1 MRRLPR
7 PVALWMGWVTSV
19 ALGGCAE
26 PDIAARVHAD
36 HAAGDSGAAAMRADR
51 TLAVQGRADAAG
63 SHSDADRRAKEQAA
77 RPVLRRAQ
85 TPWVGSVS
93 VPMGSGERLPSIFTE
108 PVRLNFDDAAS
119 GGKVSLRTVA
129 DRITGVTGVPVRIKP
144 DVFALGDA
152 GSRAAAPAPVAAA
165 PLAPLPGF
173 PGGSS
178 GGAAS
183 ASVPVPLPLSV
194 AGKPPQAPVPA
205 FAALLRETS
214 INAIGMRWSGSL
226 EGYLNLITDQLSL
239 SWEYRDGVVVIERL
253 RTEFFEIAALDS
265 ETDFKLGLN
274 GADQV
279 SATSSSTSGSGG
291 GGTSNTANATNE
303 VSERGRSNVIGSI
316 LAAITQII
324 KDVPGSSA
332 IRSDGS
338 GRIAVTTTKETLSKV
353 RDFVRAENESL
364 LRQAQ
369 VQFDIYSVTRNES
382 DERGIEWEAVLS
394 ALGGAYTA
402 TLGSPSTLAGP
413 TAANIGFSILTPA
426 ESGVTNPVTTHL
438 GGSSALLK
446 LLSEY
451 GVSTQHREVSLLAL
465 NRTWDRKSSLGG
477 QAYVSSTL
485 PGAASTTGTV
495 GAPGLVTSTVTTGD
509 RYLAQPFVL
518 DNNTVLLKFGIGLS
532 SLVSLVN
539 FTSGNGTAQQTVQTP
554 ETTSIDDQ
562 ATVALKAG
570 QILVITGLSRIV
582 SSDDRRT
589 LTEGAP
595 IGFGGSRTQNRM
607 REEFVIFVR
616 PTIL

>member
-1 MRRLPR
+1 
-7 PVALWMGWVTSV
+7 MGWIASA
-19 ALGGCAE
+19 ALGGCAAPGLSSRME
-26 PDIAARVHAD
+26 AD
-36 HAAGDSGAAAMRADR
+36 HAAGEAGASTMRGDTPLAA
-51 TLAVQGRADAAG
+51 QGRVAAGSRADAE
-63 SHSDADRRAKEQAA
+63 RRAAEQAGP
-77 RPVLRRAQ
+77 PVLRRAQ
-85 TPWVGSVS
+85 APWVGSVS
-93 VPMGSGERLPSIFTE
+93 VPMGSGERLPSIFTD

-119 GGKVSLRTVA
+119 GGKATLRTVA
-129 DRITGVTGVPVRIKP
+129 DRITAVTGVPVRIKP
-144 DVFALGDA
+144 DVFTLADPGA
-152 GSRAAAPAPVAAA
+152 RASAAAPAAPL
-165 PLAPLPGF
+165 PLAPLPGL
-173 PGGSS
+173 G
-178 GGAAS
+178 GGAV
-183 ASVPVPLPLSV
+183 ASVPVPLPQATAAMPS
-194 AGKPPQAPVPA
+194 QAPAP
-205 FAALLRETS
+205 FPSAAPRETS
-214 INAIGMRWSGSL
+214 INAIAMRWSGSL
-226 EGYLNLITDQLSL
+226 EGYLNLVTDQLSL
-239 SWEYRDGVVVIERL
+239 SWDYRDGVVVIERL

-265 ETDFKLGLN
+265 ETDYKLGLN
-274 GADQV
+274 GADQA
-279 SATSSSTSGSGG
+279 SATSPSTGGGSG
-291 GGTSNTANATNE
+291 GGTSNTANASNE
-303 VSERGRSNVIGSI
+303 VSERGKSNAIGSI
-316 LAAITQII
+316 LAAINQII

-353 RDFVRAENESL
+353 RDFIRAENESL

-402 TLGSPSTLAGP
+402 SLGSPATLTGS

-426 ESGVTNPVTTHL
+426 ESGVTNPITTHL
-438 GGSSALLK
+438 GGSSALIK

-509 RYLAQPFVL
+509 RYLAQPFIL

-589 LTEGAP
+589 LAEGAP
-595 IGFGGSRTQNRM
+595 IGLGGSRTQTRM